1 MSDLNNWTGI
11 GRLTRDA
18 EKRYTAGGM
27 AICSFAVAV
36 NRRVKKGEQ
45 WEEQASFFDIEMF
58 GKRAESIGRFLVKG
72 KQVGISGELAQ
83 DRWTGGDGQNRSKVK
98 IIADDVQLLGGN
110 AAGHSG
116 EGRVQQPTQSQ
127 SINDGDFQD
136 DIPF

>member
-1 MSDLNNWTGI
+1 MSDLNKWTGI

-18 EKRYTAGGM
+18 ETKHTAGGM

-45 WEEQASFFDIEMF
+45 WEEQASFFDVEMF
-58 GKRAESIGRFLVKG
+58 GKRAESIGQYLVKG

-83 DRWTGGDGQNRSKVK
+83 DRWTDGDGQNRSKVK

-110 AAGHSG
+110 AAGQSG
-116 EGRVQQPTQSQ
+116 EGRVQQNQQVQSQ
-127 SINDGDFQD
+127 PD
-136 DIPF
+136 DEETIPF